1 VIECRHCGAANKPD
15 SRYCGECGQPMATSQ
30 PITCPLCD
38 TTNPAGIMICIEC
51 GAGLLPPGVSPSE
64 IARSPGEADEEG
76 MAPEGPRDERRSDEE
91 PARQESPPAEQEPED
106 EGQDKQPAPPWLRKL
121 KAAGSE
127 TPEEV
132 GGEADVPVGELP
144 EWLEVP
150 PEYQEMLGRTS
161 AGEDEGGAQPGD
173 TPPWMEQLRPEVEE
187 APGEEQKEDADQGE
201 PAGVL
206 KGIRDTLG
214 IEPIVAIPHRA
225 MPSTPAVSSST
236 AEERGE
242 LFASV
247 AREPAYP
254 GVELAGTRR
263 VETLATSG
271 MRWISYLILFAAVTV
286 PLLLGSTWSV
296 RNLPPTDAASAMY
309 QTIESLPPGA
319 VVLLSHDYD
328 PGEAGEM
335 IPQARAVLNH
345 LMMRRLRLINVS
357 LTPEGSRLSEQLLGE
372 VGDLYG
378 YRPGED
384 YLSLG
389 YVMGVEAGP
398 RSVIDGLL
406 AAHGGALANDVEDI
420 SLVVEFAGTPGYLRL
435 WLEQVQGPY
444 GLPMVAGVSGSA
456 DPFARPYFRN
466 EFRQQLSGLIT
477 GFVGAAQYERLSGQ
491 EGLAVAGMDAQSLAH
506 VAIVI
511 LIVVG
516 NVAYFSQRMSARLGQ

>member
-1 VIECRHCGAANKPD
+1 
-15 SRYCGECGQPMATSQ
+15 
-30 PITCPLCD
+30 
-38 TTNPAGIMICIEC
+38 
-51 GAGLLPPGVSPSE
+51 
-64 IARSPGEADEEG
+64 
-76 MAPEGPRDERRSDEE
+76 MAPEAPREEIEDE
-91 PARQESPPAEQEPED
+91 PAPGEGPPAEQEPED
-106 EGQDKQPAPPWLRKL
+106 EDQAEQPAPPWIQKL
-121 KAAGSE
+121 KAAGAE
-127 TPEEV
+127 EPEEV
-132 GGEADVPVGELP
+132 SGEADVPGGELP

-150 PEYQEMLGRTS
+150 PEYQEMLGQPS
-161 AGEDEGGAQPGD
+161 AGEDQGGAGPGD
-173 TPPWMEQLRPEVEE
+173 SLASMDHLRPEVEE
-187 APGEEQKEDADQGE
+187 APGEEPEEGVDRGE

-206 KGIRDTLG
+206 KGIRGTLG

-225 MPSTPAVSSST
+225 SPSTPAVPSRT
-236 AEERGE
+236 AEEQAE

-247 AREPAYP
+247 VREPAYP
-254 GVELAGTRR
+254 GVELAETRGA
-263 VETLATSG
+263 EMLATSG
-271 MRWISYLILFAAVTV
+271 ARWVSYLILLVAVTV
-286 PLLLGSTWSV
+286 PLLLGSRWSV
-296 RNLPPTDAASAMY
+296 RNLPLTDAARAMY

-335 IPQARAVLNH
+335 LPQARAVLNH
-345 LMMRRLRLINVS
+345 LMNRRLRLINVS

-398 RSVIDGLL
+398 RSVVDGLL
-406 AAHGGALANDVEDI
+406 TAHGGALANDVEDI

-466 EFRQQLSGLIT
+466 ESRQQLSGLIT

-516 NVAYFSQRMSARLGQ
+516 NVAYFSQRISARLGQ